1 MIKVALKRGLNITFD
16 SEYEPFFQPPG
27 WVVGPVWAVLY
38 TCMAISLVNVL
49 AKRSELSNFAL
60 ICAFFVIQLVLNLAW
75 PGVFNSERYLTSL
88 VMLFFMI
95 LFTALYAYMIYD
107 AAPFESKLMW
117 PYIAWMTF
125 AAMINTAYYLEFR

>member
-1 MIKVALKRGLNITFD
+1 M
-16 SEYEPFFQPPG
+16 
-27 WVVGPVWAVLY
+27 VGPVWAVLY
-38 TCMAISLVNVL
+38 TGMAISLVNVL
-49 AKRSELSNFAL
+49 VKRSEFSNFGL
-60 ICAFFVIQLVLNLAW
+60 ICAFFVIQLVLNFSW